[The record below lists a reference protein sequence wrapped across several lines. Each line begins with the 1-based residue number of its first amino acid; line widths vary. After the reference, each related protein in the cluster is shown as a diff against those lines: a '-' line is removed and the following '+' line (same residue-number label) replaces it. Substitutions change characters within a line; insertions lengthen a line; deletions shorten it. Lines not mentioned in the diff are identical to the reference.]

1 MGLKRRGAL
10 GLGAVGALAIVATGT
25 TSAIAEGWKPVKPV
39 EFVVMA
45 GQGGGAD
52 KLARFIQSIIEK
64 NKFAEVPFI
73 PVNKGGDSGADA
85 LRTLKDNAGNDHMIM
100 ATLNS
105 YYTTPLRNPGIGVN
119 IEEFTPIIR
128 LAEDA
133 FILWVNSETD
143 IKSVDDYAKVVK
155 EKGTGWKM
163 GGTGSGQE
171 DSLVTTM
178 LEKAYGL
185 KMTYVPFKG
194 GGTVAANLVGNHVN
208 STVNNPSEAI
218 GFQQA
223 GKVRPLAALTAE
235 RLPLFPDVPT
245 FKELGKDLVYRM
257 QRSVVAPGGLKPEV
271 AAYYTALFEKVFKSE
286 EWQGYCKK
294 NALQCTPLTG
304 EPLKA
309 YFAAEK
315 KAHEALLKEMGEIK

>member
-1 MGLKRRGAL
+1 MTLSSRSAF
-10 GLGAVGALAIVATGT
+10 GLGAASVLALAVAG
-25 TSAIAEGWKPVKPV
+25 AMPAAAEWKPIKPV

-64 NKFAEVPFI
+64 NKFADVPFI
-73 PVNKGGDSGADA
+73 PINKGGGSGADA

-119 IEEFTPIIR
+119 IDDFTPIVR
-128 LAEDA
+128 LAEDS
-133 FILWVNSETD
+133 FILWVNADTPA
-143 IKSVDDYAKVVK
+143 KSLDDYVKLVK
-155 EKGTGWKM
+155 EKGTEWKM
-163 GGTGSGQE
+163 GGTGTGQE
-171 DSLVTTM
+171 DSLVTAM

-235 RLPLFPDVPT
+235 RLELFPDVPT

-257 QRSVVAPGGLKPEV
+257 QRSVVAPGKLKPEV
-271 AAYYTALFEKVFKSE
+271 VAYYRGVFEKVFKSE
-286 EWQGYCKK
+286 EWQSYCKK
-294 NALQCTPLTG
+294 NALQCSLMEG
-304 EPLKA
+304 DELKA
-309 YFAAEK
+309 YFADEK
-315 KAHEALLKEMGEIK
+315 KKHEALLKEMGEIK